1 MTYNVAI
8 GERLKLAKQA
18 DMAAPDMSEETR
30 SGGADATSGEN
41 WRQTRDKWRI
51 CAQKTTA
58 LLITHRPPNICYC
71 NRVI

>member
-1 MTYNVAI
+1 MTMTYNVAI

-41 WRQTRDKWRI
+41 
-51 CAQKTTA
+51 
-58 LLITHRPPNICYC
+58 
-71 NRVI
+71 